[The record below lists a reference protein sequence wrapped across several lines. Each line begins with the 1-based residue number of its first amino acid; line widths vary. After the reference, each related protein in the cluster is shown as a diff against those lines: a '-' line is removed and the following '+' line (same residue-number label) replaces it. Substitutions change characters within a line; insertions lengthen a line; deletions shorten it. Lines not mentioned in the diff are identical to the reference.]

1 MTGNDPYWAQ
11 RYDPP
16 AEPGIEVDP
25 VLVAQRVSELEETLE
40 RVAKTLGEH
49 DEALETVL
57 EMLTATPGGPWH
69 FGRVDADRLR
79 ALWLELGEWVAWLE
93 ERYLVNLPAAEY
105 ALPKCWWRH
114 PVAVELLTALMVAH
128 LATYTRTA
136 AMPSLQLVDWHTR
149 ALDPVFALLRTSKT
163 FSKCDSEH
171 AEPTRKAAHDPV
183 AFAAWVDKVAPEPTG
198 IGDSL

>member
-1 MTGNDPYWAQ
+1 MIGDDEPWAP
-11 RYDPP
+11 RYEPP
-16 AEPGIEVDP
+16 AEPPIEVDP
-25 VLVAQRVSELEETLE
+25 VRVAQRVTEIEETLE
-40 RVAKTLGEH
+40 RVGQAVVEH
-49 DEALETVL
+49 ENALETVL

-93 ERYLVNLPAAEY
+93 ERYLVNLPATEY

-128 LATYTRTA
+128 LATYTRTS

-149 ALDPVFALLRTSKT
+149 ALGPVFEMLRSSKT
-163 FSKCDSEH
+163 FSRCDSEH
-171 AEPTRKAAHDPV
+171 AEPTRRGVHNRK
-183 AFAAWVDKVAPEPTG
+183 AFAAWVDQVAPEPTG
-198 IGDSL
+198 VGDSL